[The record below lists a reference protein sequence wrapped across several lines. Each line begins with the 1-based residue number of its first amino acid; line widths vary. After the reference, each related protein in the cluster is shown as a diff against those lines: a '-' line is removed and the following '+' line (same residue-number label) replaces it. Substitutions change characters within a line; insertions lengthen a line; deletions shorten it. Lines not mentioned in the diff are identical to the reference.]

1 MMQWRSQLSKR
12 DVVPNCIRASLNSYP
27 LTGCCCTYGPFSS
40 EVSYISCQILF
51 LLFRRFFVMF
61 SPTFS
66 FYVSS
71 FLSLACPCVLSTD
84 SLSCWRIRLRFIWR
98 HCWMNQQL
106 RQLSFA
112 FFFGNVFNEI
122 FSTTAFSDLVLTFI
136 VIDFKLPIQSLNN
149 FMYRLSRTSYIN
161 SYVEKKQL
169 VFCLLFK
176 SLLWIEK

>member
-1 MMQWRSQLSKR
+1 
-12 DVVPNCIRASLNSYP
+12 
-27 LTGCCCTYGPFSS
+27 
-40 EVSYISCQILF
+40 
-51 LLFRRFFVMF
+51 
-61 SPTFS
+61 
-66 FYVSS
+66 
-71 FLSLACPCVLSTD
+71 
-84 SLSCWRIRLRFIWR
+84 
-98 HCWMNQQL
+98 MNQQL

-169 VFCLLFK
+169 VFCLFFK
-176 SLLWIEK
+176 SLL

>member
-1 MMQWRSQLSKR
+1 
-12 DVVPNCIRASLNSYP
+12 
-27 LTGCCCTYGPFSS
+27 
-40 EVSYISCQILF
+40 
-51 LLFRRFFVMF
+51 
-61 SPTFS
+61 
-66 FYVSS
+66 
-71 FLSLACPCVLSTD
+71 
-84 SLSCWRIRLRFIWR
+84 
-98 HCWMNQQL
+98 MNQQL

-176 SLLWIEK
+176 SLL